1 MPQGTTKKK
10 VKATLRKT
18 ESELFNSKTS
28 DIAKVETI
36 TNIDST
42 VIQSISM
49 TRIDEDVTRCQ
60 VSVMFQGSFRKD
72 GTFLNV
78 GSIYIYDKVDISAW
92 TNLRSQALRGNSM
105 GKAIG
110 KYLKADGYSGTWLK
124 PSRYIEGEFSDA
136 S

>member
-49 TRIDEDVTRCQ
+49 TREDLDFTRCS

-78 GSIYIYDKVDISAW
+78 GSIYIYENVDVSNW
-92 TNLRSQALRGNSM
+92 TAIRTQALRGNSM

-110 KYLKADGYSGTWLK
+110 KYLKSEGYSGTFLK
-124 PSRYIEGEFSDA
+124 PSRYTEGEFSDA
-136 S
+136 R

>member
-1 MPQGTTKKK
+1 MPQGTNKKK

-28 DIAKVETI
+28 DVSKVETI
-36 TNIDST
+36 TRIDST
-42 VIQSISM
+42 MIQSISM
-49 TRIDEDVTRCQ
+49 TREDLDVTRCQ

-78 GSIYIYDKVDISAW
+78 GSIYIYENVDIAHWIS
-92 TNLRSQALRGNSM
+92 LRTQALRGNSV
-105 GKAIG
+105 GRAFG
-110 KYLKADGYSGTWLK
+110 KYIKSEGYSGTHLK
-124 PSRYIEGEFSDA
+124 PSRYVEGEFSDA

>member
-92 TNLRSQALRGNSM
+92 INLRSQALRGNSM

>member
-1 MPQGTTKKK
+1 MPQGTTKTK

-18 ESELFNSKTS
+18 ENELFNSKTS

-36 TNIDST
+36 TRIDST

-49 TRIDEDVTRCQ
+49 TRDDLDFTRCQ
-60 VSVMFQGSFRKD
+60 ISVMFQGSFRKD

-78 GSIYIYDKVDISAW
+78 GSIYIYENVDIGNW
-92 TNLRSQALRGNSM
+92 TSIRSQALRGNSM

-110 KYLKADGYSGTWLK
+110 KYLKAEGYSGTWLK
-124 PSRYIEGEFSDA
+124 PSTYEKGEFSDA